1 MSLQANDFRL
11 GIFFVIAAVTFLAII
26 AWLGGWFGG
35 EDTRTYVAYFPWSV
49 QGLEK
54 GSAVRYNGVPVGSI
68 ESIDIAPD
76 GRLVEVVM
84 AISSDF
90 PVRDD
95 LAAHLQFVGIT
106 GIKVINLQSR
116 AEDRVTVPE
125 MDFEPRYPVIP
136 VSEGSMET
144 LESALERATEIMNE
158 VDFRGLSDRTS
169 QLLENLNEL
178 LESAT
183 VEDVAQSI
191 MEAAEGVDSLAT
203 VYIGLGWRL
212 QALSDS
218 LADSAPELSDRIS
231 LLADRVDSLT
241 CRLDALA
248 AGGTE
253 LVDRAGQLMRS
264 LRMIVATLRTHPEEL
279 VFGGNR
285 TGSGGWR

>member
-11 GIFFVIAAVTFLAII
+11 GVFFVIAAATFLVILG
-26 AWLGGWFGG
+26 WLGGWFAD
-35 EDTRTYVAYFPWSV
+35 EESNRYVCYFPWSV

-76 GRLVEVVM
+76 GRLVEVVV
-84 AISSDF
+84 AIGTDF

-116 AEDRVTVPE
+116 DEDRVTIPE
-125 MDFEPRYPVIP
+125 MDFEPEYPVIP

-144 LESALERATEIMNE
+144 LESALERASEIMSE
-158 VDFRGLSDRTS
+158 VDFRGLSDQTS
-169 QLLENLNEL
+169 QLLENLNKL

-183 VEDVAQSI
+183 VEDVARSI
-191 MEAAEGVDSLAT
+191 IGAADGVDSLAT

-218 LADSAPELSDRIS
+218 LAESAPELSGRVS
-231 LLADRVDSLT
+231 LLADRVDTLA
-241 CRLDALA
+241 CRLDGLA
-248 AGGTE
+248 ASGSE
-253 LVDRAGQLMRS
+253 LVDQAGNLMRS
-264 LRMIVATLRTHPEEL
+264 LRLIVATVRNHPEEL
-279 VFGGNR
+279 VFGGDR

>member
-1 MSLQANDFRL
+1 MSLQANDFKL
-11 GIFFVIAAVTFLAII
+11 GVFFVIAAATFLVILG
-26 AWLGGWFGG
+26 WLGGWFG
-35 EDTRTYVAYFPWSV
+35 EEASNRYVCYFPWSV

-68 ESIDIAPD
+68 ETIEIAPD

-84 AISSDF
+84 AISTEF

-116 AEDRVTVPE
+116 EEDRVTVPE
-125 MDFEPRYPVIP
+125 MDFEPPYPVIP

-144 LESALERATEIMNE
+144 LESALERASEIMNE
-158 VDFRGLSDRTS
+158 VDFRGLSDQTS
-169 QLLENLNEL
+169 QLLRNLNEL

-191 MEAAEGVDSLAT
+191 MGAAEGVDSLAT

-212 QALSDS
+212 QALADS
-218 LADSAPELSDRIS
+218 LAESAPELSGRVS
-231 LLADRVDSLT
+231 LLADRVDALA
-241 CRLDALA
+241 CRLDGLA
-248 AGGTE
+248 ASGSE
-253 LVDRAGQLMRS
+253 LVDQAGNLMRS
-264 LRMIVATLRTHPEEL
+264 IRMIVATVRNHPEEL
-279 VFGGNR
+279 VFGGDR